1 MYVLFLFI
9 AFNVIMGI
17 VLLFI
22 YGVYDAVKNLI
33 EINKLSKQMYQK
45 NLNYLND
52 NFLDSNNKKTVSG
65 IILPKSKDSFH
76 EINLVPQNKIPT
88 KQNEIPTNERIVP
101 KKETIFNKKETSD
114 FAEEDILRI
123 TKTHTLVFAEQKVD
137 ESDIGSS
144 DIECQA
150 LCDCDYNPM
159 NDDSIEEIDVTVTAD
174 SSWAETMDKY
184 REEKVETEYE
194 VKKEILL

>member
-1 MYVLFLFI
+1 MSKILKVIWEFVSPFFADGFVSAVIIIVFLFLFCG
-9 AFNVIMGI
+9 FCV
-17 VLLFI
+17 FI
-22 YGVYDAVKNLI
+22 KEKLEKILNNRKVSEK
-33 EINKLSKQMYQK
+33 KTSRLSKPQISVQISNTNNTEIKTKEPVKTKEFQK
-45 NLNYLND
+45 PKEPET
-52 NFLDSNNKKTVSG
+52 FKHKVS
-65 IILPKSKDSFH
+65 
-76 EINLVPQNKIPT
+76 
-88 KQNEIPTNERIVP
+88 
-101 KKETIFNKKETSD
+101 SD

-123 TKTHTLVFAEQKVD
+123 TKTHTLVFAEQKID

>member
-1 MYVLFLFI
+1 MSKILKMIWEFVSPFFADGFVSAVIIIAFLFLFCG
-9 AFNVIMGI
+9 FCV
-17 VLLFI
+17 FI
-22 YGVYDAVKNLI
+22 K
-33 EINKLSKQMYQK
+33 EKLEQI
-45 NLNYLND
+45 LD
-52 NFLDSNNKKTVSG
+52 NRKVSEKKTPQISKPQISVQISNTNNTEIKIKEPVKTKESQKPKDPEAFKRKVS
-65 IILPKSKDSFH
+65 
-76 EINLVPQNKIPT
+76 
-88 KQNEIPTNERIVP
+88 
-101 KKETIFNKKETSD
+101 SD

>member
-1 MYVLFLFI
+1 MSKILKIIWEFISPFFADGFVSAVIIIAFLFLFCG
-9 AFNVIMGI
+9 FCV
-17 VLLFI
+17 FI
-22 YGVYDAVKNLI
+22 KEKLEKILDNRKVSEK
-33 EINKLSKQMYQK
+33 KTSHLSKPQISTQISNTNNTEIKTKEPVKTKEPQK
-45 NLNYLND
+45 PKD
-52 NFLDSNNKKTVSG
+52 PEAFKRKVS
-65 IILPKSKDSFH
+65 
-76 EINLVPQNKIPT
+76 
-88 KQNEIPTNERIVP
+88 
-101 KKETIFNKKETSD
+101 SD

-159 NDDSIEEIDVTVTAD
+159 NDDSDSIEEIDVTVTAD